1 MAVNI
6 DGKTKAFGILGFPV
20 KHSFSPAFQN
30 AAFSAK
36 RINAV
41 YAPFEVPPG
50 RLKDAVRG
58 LIALGVCG
66 VNVTIPHKQA
76 ILPLLDEISPGAK
89 AIGAVNT
96 VIFKGGR
103 SAGYNTDAEG
113 LLVSLKKDLKVNP
126 KNRTIVVFGAG
137 GAAKAIAYVLAREK
151 ASSLTFVDVFNQRAK
166 ELALKIGG
174 DFPGCRTKA
183 VPFLKSRIDE
193 EVLNSDI
200 LINASPVGMRKTD
213 PCIVSP
219 NALHKDLAVYDI
231 VYNPP
236 VTPLLR
242 EAKRRGIKA
251 AGGIGMLLYQ
261 GAASFELFTG
271 VKAPVA
277 VMRAALKK
285 VVER

>member
-30 AAFSAK
+30 AAFGAK

-41 YAPFEVPPG
+41 YAPFEAPPE

-58 LIALGVCG
+58 LAALGICG

-76 ILPLLDEISPGAK
+76 ILPLLDELSPGAK
-89 AIGAVNT
+89 AVGAVNT

-103 SAGYNTDAEG
+103 SIGYNTDAEG
-113 LLVSLKKDLKVNP
+113 LLISLKKDLRIDP
-126 KNRTIVVFGAG
+126 KKRTIVVFGSG

-151 ASSLTFVDVFNQRAK
+151 AASITFVDIFNQRAK
-166 ELALKIGG
+166 ELAIKTGR

-183 VPFLKSRIDE
+183 APFLKSRIDE
-193 EVLNSDI
+193 EVLNSDM

-271 VKAPVA
+271 AKAPVA

-285 VVER
+285 AVKG

>member
-1 MAVNI
+1 MTVNI
-6 DGKTKAFGILGFPV
+6 DGKTKIFGILGFPV

-30 AAFSAK
+30 AAFGAK

-41 YAPFEVPPG
+41 YVPFEVPPE

-58 LIALGVCG
+58 LAALGICG

-76 ILPLLDEISPGAK
+76 VLPLLDELSAGAK
-89 AIGAVNT
+89 AVGAVNT
-96 VIFKGGR
+96 IIFKSGR
-103 SAGYNTDAEG
+103 STGYNTDAEG
-113 LLVSLKKDLKVNP
+113 LLVSLKKDLRINP
-126 KNRTIVVFGAG
+126 KKRTIVVFGSG

-151 ASSLTFVDVFNQRAK
+151 AASITFVDIFDQRAK
-166 ELALKIGG
+166 ELAIKTGR
-174 DFPGCRTKA
+174 DFPGCHTKA
-183 VPFLKSRIDE
+183 IPFLKSRIDE
-193 EVLNSDI
+193 EVLNSDM
-200 LINASPVGMRKTD
+200 LINASPVGMRKAD

-219 NALHKDLAVYDI
+219 GALHMDLAVYDI
-231 VYNPP
+231 VYNPSI
-236 VTPLLR
+236 TPLLR
-242 EAKRRGIKA
+242 EAKRRKIRS

-285 VVER
+285 AVKG

>member
-6 DGKTKAFGILGFPV
+6 NGKTKVFGILGFPV
-20 KHSFSPAFQN
+20 KHSFSPVFQN

-36 RINAV
+36 RVKAV
-41 YAPFEVPPG
+41 YVPFEVPPE

-58 LIALGVCG
+58 LAALGICG

-76 ILPLLDEISPGAK
+76 IVPLLDEISPGAK

-96 VIFKGGR
+96 VIFKTGR

-113 LLVSLKKDLKVNP
+113 LLISLKKDLKVNP

-151 ASSLTFVDVFNQRAK
+151 ASSLTFVDIFNQRAK
-166 ELALKIGG
+166 ELALKIGRG
-174 DFPGCRTKA
+174 FPGCRTKA

-193 EVLNSDI
+193 EVLNSDM
-200 LINASPVGMRKTD
+200 LINASPVGMRKAD

-231 VYNPP
+231 VYNPF

-242 EAKRRGIKA
+242 EAKRRGVKT

-271 VKAPVA
+271 IKAPVA

-285 VVER
+285 VVKG

>member
-30 AAFSAK
+30 AAFRAK

-41 YAPFEVPPG
+41 YAPFEVPPE
-50 RLKDAVRG
+50 RLRDAVRG
-58 LIALGVCG
+58 LAALGICG

-76 ILPLLDEISPGAK
+76 VLPLLDELSPGAK
-89 AIGAVNT
+89 AVGAVNT
-96 VIFKGGR
+96 VIFKNGR
-103 SAGYNTDAEG
+103 SIGYNTDAEG
-113 LLVSLKKDLKVNP
+113 LLISLKKDLKVNP
-126 KNRTIVVFGAG
+126 KNKNIMVFGSG

-151 ASSLTFVDVFNQRAK
+151 AASITFADICGQRAK
-166 ELALKIGG
+166 ELSRKIGK

-200 LINASPVGMRKTD
+200 LINASPVGMRKAD

-219 NALHKDLAVYDI
+219 NALHKGLAVYDI

-236 VTPLLR
+236 ATPLLR
-242 EAKRRGIKA
+242 EAKRRKIES

-285 VVER
+285 VVKG

>member
-6 DGKTKAFGILGFPV
+6 DGKTKVFGILGFPV
-20 KHSFSPAFQN
+20 KHSFSPVFQN
-30 AAFSAK
+30 AAFRAK

-41 YAPFEVPPG
+41 YVPFEVPPG

-58 LIALGVCG
+58 LVAFGVCG

-96 VIFKGGR
+96 VIFKSGK
-103 SAGYNTDAEG
+103 STGYNTDAEG
-113 LLVSLKKDLKVNP
+113 LLISLKKDLNINP
-126 KNRTIVVFGAG
+126 GKRTIVVFGAG
-137 GAAKAIAYVLAREK
+137 GAAKAIAHVLAREK
-151 ASSLTFVDVFNQRAK
+151 ASSLTFVDIFNQKAK
-166 ELALKIGG
+166 ELALKIGR
-174 DFPGCRTKA
+174 DFPGCHTKA

-200 LINASPVGMRKTD
+200 LINASPVGMRKAD

-231 VYNPP
+231 VYNPSA
-236 VTPLLR
+236 TPLLR

-261 GAASFELFTG
+261 GVASFELFTG
-271 VKAPVA
+271 IKAPVA

-285 VVER
+285 VIKG

>member
-6 DGKTKAFGILGFPV
+6 DGKTKVFGILGFPV
-20 KHSFSPAFQN
+20 KHSLSPVFQN
-30 AAFSAK
+30 AALRAK
-36 RINAV
+36 GINAV
-41 YAPFEVPPG
+41 YVPFEVPPE

-58 LIALGVCG
+58 LAALGVCG
-66 VNVTIPHKQA
+66 VNVTIPHKEA
-76 ILPLLDEISPGAK
+76 ILPLLDELSPGAR
-89 AIGAVNT
+89 AIAAANT
-96 VIFKGGR
+96 VIFKSGR

-113 LLVSLKKDLKVNP
+113 FLISLKKDLKVTPN
-126 KNRTIVVFGAG
+126 KKTIVVFGAG
-137 GAAKAIAYVLAREK
+137 GAAKAIAYALAREK
-151 ASSLTFVDVFNQRAK
+151 AASITFVDIFNQKAR
-166 ELALKIGG
+166 ELALKTGR
-174 DFPGCRTKA
+174 DFPRCRTKA
-183 VPFLKSRIDE
+183 IAFLKSRIDE

-200 LINASPVGMRKTD
+200 LVNASPVGMKKGD

-231 VYNPP
+231 VYNPSA
-236 VTPLLR
+236 TPLLR
-242 EAKRRGIKA
+242 EAGRRRVKA

-285 VVER
+285 VVKV